1 MKVVYTERFRD
12 ALDEAVKFGVDR
24 FGAPVA
30 ERTFQRVIAHIE
42 GFLAAYPRTGRWH
55 EDIACFHTSIPR
67 TPFVVFYRVA
77 GDALE
82 VLALFHHAQDNSTFE
97 PD

>member
-1 MKVVYTERFRD
+1 MKVVYTERFRN
-12 ALDEAVKFGVDR
+12 ALDKATEFGIGR
-24 FGAPVA
+24 FGKAVA
-30 ERTFQRVIAHIE
+30 DRTLQRVILHIE

-67 TPFVVFYRVA
+67 TPFVVFYRVS

-82 VLALFHHAQDNSTFE
+82 VLALFHHAQDNSSFE